1 VQPFVFIIA
10 AWMLVG
16 LQAARKDERARLL
29 IVAALLL
36 TPFSLFAANRWL
48 QLRDALPLVYLSYV
62 ALGLGAGWAW
72 AWLRTRISEPPVLTL
87 AAAAACGLAAVFA
100 THGFLT
106 FQHAT
111 EREAVARNAA
121 GSWDSPYTEEV
132 ADWMRAN
139 IPAGAHVATSRLYFS
154 SLHVGTDARYRI
166 HQLPT
171 VRVDIDSRRTPL
183 LEARANLFRW
193 GESEVRPTAAG
204 DTWLHLQ
211 QFSGKSY
218 WVGLSQ
224 QELFEYIQ
232 ARRIEYVI
240 LTGEDSAF
248 SSNAYA
254 WFLTSHPAFSL
265 LGTIEG
271 TGGDLMFGY
280 TVDRSKLDLV
290 DHPTSISPADFEQ
303 LVSSTSLSGDELA
316 RRLGTKLRVTDVTG
330 GLSDRER
337 EAAHAGTAIDGD

>member
-1 VQPFVFIIA
+1 
-10 AWMLVG
+10 
-16 LQAARKDERARLL
+16 
-29 IVAALLL
+29 
-36 TPFSLFAANRWL
+36 
-48 QLRDALPLVYLSYV
+48 VYLSYV

-72 AWLRTRISEPPVLTL
+72 EQARDRISERSIIAL
-87 AAAAACGLAAVFA
+87 AAASACGLAAVYA
-100 THGFLT
+100 THGYLT
-106 FQHAT
+106 FQNAT
-111 EREAVARNAA
+111 EREAGARNEA
-121 GSWDSPYTEEV
+121 GSWDSPYTRAV
-132 ADWMRAN
+132 ADWMRET
-139 IPAGAHVATSRLYFS
+139 IPPGAHVITSRLYFS
-154 SLHVGTDARYRI
+154 SLHVETEAQYRI

-171 VRVDIDSRRTPL
+171 VRVDIDPERVPMV
-183 LEARANLFRW
+183 EARANLFRW
-193 GESEVRPTAAG
+193 GESDLRPTAAG
-204 DTWLHLQ
+204 DTWLHVQ

-254 WFLTSHPAFSL
+254 WLLTSHPAFSL

-337 EAAHAGTAIDGD
+337 EAAHAGTAIDGE